1 MLGTWLEH
9 APLPGWRYR
18 AQLEYRARRDP
29 FQGSTDWPEGR
40 ADSLFLAHVAASVMG
55 RANLNANQGRLGR
68 VQRLMLSV
76 NRTLWPRQGEAG
88 MAAERDSR
96 QH

>member
-1 MLGTWLEH
+1 MTATDNLRGLRQN
-9 APLPGWRYR
+9 LR
-18 AQLEYRARRDP
+18 QAR
-29 FQGSTDWPEGR
+29 
-40 ADSLFLAHVAASVMG
+40 AHVAASVMG
-55 RANLNANQGRLGR
+55 RASLNANQGRLGR